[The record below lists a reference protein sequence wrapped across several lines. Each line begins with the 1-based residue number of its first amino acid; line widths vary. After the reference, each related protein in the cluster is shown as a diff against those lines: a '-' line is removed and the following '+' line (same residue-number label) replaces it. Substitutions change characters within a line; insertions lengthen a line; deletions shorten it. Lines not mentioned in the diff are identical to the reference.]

1 MRVLGTKIGPRPFLD
16 EKTRDVIEV
25 GDTTGTG
32 NTILRI
38 GRTIPEDAAHE
49 WNQVALV
56 VLTPDETNVLIL
68 ELLKIRDVGDWIK

>member
-16 EKTRDVIEV
+16 DGARDVIEV
-25 GDTTGTG
+25 GSITGSG

-49 WNQVALV
+49 WNQIAFV
-56 VLTPDETNVLIL
+56 VLTPDETNALIL
-68 ELLKIRDVGDWIK
+68 ELLKIRDVGDWIR